1 MVGLIVGW
9 LKEKAA
15 HTSFGIPV
23 KPQNNKN
30 Y

>member
-15 HTSFGIPV
+15 HTFFYTPV
-23 KPQNNKN
+23 KPQNNKHD
-30 Y
+30 